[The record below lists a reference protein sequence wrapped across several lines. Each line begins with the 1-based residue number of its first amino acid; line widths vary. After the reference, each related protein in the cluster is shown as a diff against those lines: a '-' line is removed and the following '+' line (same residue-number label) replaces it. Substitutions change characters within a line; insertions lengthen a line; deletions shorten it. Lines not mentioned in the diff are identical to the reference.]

1 MRFVAGIAGEQ
12 FALPEAVAGLRETR
26 SRPKDG
32 ELIMIAASDPLNLVG
47 TLLPGEK
54 LPRQSGARLLLC
66 DGVPVARKIGN
77 TVEMLVALSP
87 SDADAA
93 RQRLLRD
100 PRLLSH
106 AQVAMQASV
115 EG

>member
-1 MRFVAGIAGEQ
+1 M
-12 FALPEAVAGLRETR
+12 AGLRETR

-32 ELIMIAASDPLNLVG
+32 ELIVVAASDPLNLVG
-47 TLLPGEK
+47 TLLPGDK
-54 LPRQSGARLLLC
+54 LPRQSGARLVLR
-66 DGVPVARKIGN
+66 DGMPVARKIGN
-77 TVEMLVALSP
+77 TVEMLGALSP

-106 AQVAMQASV
+106 AQVTIQAPV

>member
-1 MRFVAGIAGEQ
+1 V
-12 FALPEAVAGLRETR
+12 LLR
-26 SRPKDG
+26 
-32 ELIMIAASDPLNLVG
+32 
-47 TLLPGEK
+47 
-54 LPRQSGARLLLC
+54 

-77 TVEMLVALSP
+77 TVEMLGALSP

-106 AQVAMQASV
+106 AQVTIQAPV